1 MRKSFQ
7 NISEMWKLFI
17 VLPILCSNCFP
28 SVPQINAK
36 VDIAFQTKKLQ
47 KCILD
52 TTSHYAAQRVK
63 PSDRLPFSSSQIQQ
77 LCMATSGQ
85 RTQTSDP
92 TSTPQ
97 PTTSLSPITSTV
109 FVQPPTVTLD
119 TSVSATLTTM
129 QETTMST
136 ATAPVSATLST
147 PMHETTVSTTTTP
160 TVSNTVVFGPARR
173 PTMSSV
179 DIKQEKTKLIKELNT
194 LQIFLQILTG
204 LSG

>member
-1 MRKSFQ
+1 
-7 NISEMWKLFI
+7 MWKLFI

-77 LCMATSGQ
+77 LCMATLGQ
-85 RTQTSDP
+85 KSEP
-92 TSTPQ
+92 ISTPQ
-97 PTTSLSPITSTV
+97 PTTSIKSTV
-109 FVQPPTVTLD
+109 FVQPQTVTLD

-129 QETTMST
+129 QKTSMST

-147 PMHETTVSTTTTP
+147 PMHQTTVSTTAPP

-179 DIKQEKTKLIKELNT
+179 DIKQGGKK
-194 LQIFLQILTG
+194 
-204 LSG
+204 S